1 MGEGTTLGDLLE
13 LQLHRV
19 EDEVKNIVDKAV
31 KEMAIEK
38 VRAKS
43 KRVVLSVVEVAY
55 ETCQNHDLRLIVVC
69 SENCSIFLFSVTSTV
84 VIHVSVN
91 SSTLTV
97 TKCFLYAGF
106 GRDNPDLECYVTVLR
121 EPQLHWNPSAES

>member
-1 MGEGTTLGDLLE
+1 MKCDQQPRLSRIASGPQVRFVMGEGTTLGDLLE

-43 KRVVLSVVEVAY
+43 
-55 ETCQNHDLRLIVVC
+55 N
-69 SENCSIFLFSVTSTV
+69 
-84 VIHVSVN
+84 VS
-91 SSTLTV
+91 S
-97 TKCFLYAGF
+97 Y
-106 GRDNPDLECYVTVLR
+106 
-121 EPQLHWNPSAES
+121 QLLK

>member
-38 VRAKS
+38 VKIICMECNSILSSKS
-43 KRVVLSVVEVAY
+43 
-55 ETCQNHDLRLIVVC
+55 
-69 SENCSIFLFSVTSTV
+69 
-84 VIHVSVN
+84 N
-91 SSTLTV
+91 S
-97 TKCFLYAGF
+97 
-106 GRDNPDLECYVTVLR
+106 
-121 EPQLHWNPSAES
+121 

>member
-43 KRVVLSVVEVAY
+43 
-55 ETCQNHDLRLIVVC
+55 N
-69 SENCSIFLFSVTSTV
+69 
-84 VIHVSVN
+84 VS
-91 SSTLTV
+91 S
-97 TKCFLYAGF
+97 Y
-106 GRDNPDLECYVTVLR
+106 
-121 EPQLHWNPSAES
+121 QLLK